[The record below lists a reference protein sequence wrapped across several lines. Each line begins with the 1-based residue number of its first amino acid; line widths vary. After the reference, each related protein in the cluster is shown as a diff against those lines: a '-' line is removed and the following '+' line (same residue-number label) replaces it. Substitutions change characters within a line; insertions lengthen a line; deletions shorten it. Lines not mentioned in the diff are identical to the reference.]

1 MVQGLCAKTI
11 SVEDASSS
19 SSQRLNI
26 FAQELVLDLAQ
37 ALGTCPM
44 YISTAGDVDKSGHDG
59 LQGCE
64 RASIQSFS
72 CSWTISRKDH
82 SVSQRQTL
90 RSPDCDLACSASLT
104 ARPRQGEVANNCSA
118 LRGMLAY

>member
-1 MVQGLCAKTI
+1 MVQGLCANTI

-19 SSQRLNI
+19 SGQRLNF

-44 YISTAGDVDKSGHDG
+44 CINTAGDVDKSGHGG

-90 RSPDCDLACSASLT
+90 RSPDCDLARFGLT
-104 ARPRQGEVANNCSA
+104 HRQTSPG
-118 LRGMLAY
+118 RGSKKL

>member
-64 RASIQSFS
+64 RASIQSFRVAGQS
-72 CSWTISRKDH
+72 TGRIILFLKDKRCEVLIAIWPARPH
-82 SVSQRQTL
+82 SPS
-90 RSPDCDLACSASLT
+90 DLA
-104 ARPRQGEVANNCSA
+104 RER
-118 LRGMLAY
+118 